1 MEDGVPVKGFVYR
14 RKQFFSSFEN
24 LLDSSA
30 EKETKVTL
38 VASSLSAGP
47 SGRDKRWR
55 LSNAD
60 VSFQQK
66 VVTFEQYTKKPERT
80 RQDSNTS
87 NVSVNVSL
95 KGSEKRKES
104 SSSIEKWSSMPVLD
118 DQVISLANS
127 NKSCSVEPEK
137 DINGNTSIEGNNV
150 PSAVAA
156 NGCNGFSD
164 VDAGVDNT
172 TAEKQEEE
180 TKENKPHWTTVF
192 SQRLNQ
198 IRHRFENK
206 SRSDYQKSFGNGSRR
221 NFCRG
226 SVDNLDSLEKPVA
239 NTNLKNTKEM
249 AKSCVD
255 LYNSKLP
262 GQSTFRR
269 NVVQTSSS
277 TTYKQTQNWLEKNL
291 VLIVKD
297 NPDNICKETAKNT
310 AKENSMNV
318 AKMKQNL
325 KMAASGRPNLT
336 DSEKA
341 ELANNAYLAK
351 WGPNG
356 SLAPDILQHENDG
369 ILFSYQIFAG
379 QIKEPV
385 RSNDVVAQRIT
396 DSQDLVKEIKIID
409 EVNGQD
415 VADVDVDVD
424 IKISSAVPPVMVPAE
439 GFTADEKVKE
449 RATLKDWDPVSS
461 QN

>member
-1 MEDGVPVKGFVYR
+1 MAINVFQKYLNQNNKTTAMEDGIPVKGFVYR

-30 EKETKVTL
+30 EKDTKVTL
-38 VASSLSAGP
+38 VGSSLVSA
-47 SGRDKRWR
+47 RDKRWR

-66 VVTFEQYTKKPERT
+66 VVTFEQYTKNPERK

-87 NVSVNVSL
+87 NVSFDASVT
-95 KGSEKRKES
+95 GSHKRKES

-118 DQVISLANS
+118 NHAMSLASS
-127 NKSCSVEPEK
+127 NNSCSVGPEK
-137 DINGNTSIEGNNV
+137 DINGNTSTEVCKV
-150 PSAVAA
+150 PSTVAA
-156 NGCNGFSD
+156 NGCNGFRD
-164 VDAGVDNT
+164 VDAEVDN
-172 TAEKQEEE
+172 ASVEKLEEE

-198 IRHRFENK
+198 IRHRFEIK
-206 SRSDYQKSFGNGSRR
+206 SRSDYQKPFANGSRR

-226 SVDNLDSLEKPVA
+226 SVDNLDSLEKPVV
-239 NTNLKNTKEM
+239 NTNLKNSKELT
-249 AKSCVD
+249 KSCVN
-255 LYNSKLP
+255 LCGSKLP
-262 GQSTFRR
+262 GQNTFRR

-297 NPDNICKETAKNT
+297 NPDNLCKQNIKDI
-310 AKENSMNV
+310 AKENSVNI
-318 AKMKQNL
+318 AKTKQNL
-325 KMAASGRPNLT
+325 KMAASERPNLT

-341 ELANNAYLAK
+341 ELANNTYLAK

-385 RSNDVVAQRIT
+385 RRNDVVAPRIT
-396 DSQDLVKEIKIID
+396 RQS
-409 EVNGQD
+409 G
-415 VADVDVDVD
+415 
-424 IKISSAVPPVMVPAE
+424 PRE
-439 GFTADEKVKE
+439 GD
-449 RATLKDWDPVSS
+449 
-461 QN
+461 